1 MASPMSGTPSER
13 PAATFPDPSSIV
25 RLSTAYWESQALL
38 TANRLR
44 LFDVLAEGA
53 CSAEEVAVRLHL
65 DPRGAALF
73 LRACVGLGLLQEKS
87 GRFENSAVAA
97 AFLVTG
103 SPAFM
108 GNVIRYSDQL
118 YGTWGN
124 LEGTLRSG
132 RPALPAETYLGD
144 DPTRTRNFVQAMHER
159 ALGIARALVGILDLQ
174 GRHAMLDVGG
184 GPGTYSVLL
193 TGRFP
198 GLRSE
203 VLELPAVAA
212 VARELV
218 AAAGASD
225 RVSLRDG
232 DYHSAP
238 FGSGKDVVLMSGMF
252 HRETEQACRSLIQRA
267 ADCLVSGGLLA
278 VSDVFTDEGGTHP
291 TFAAMFGLNMMLTAP
306 DGGVHADPDVKRWM
320 AEAGFAE
327 LRTVALPPPMP
338 HRVVLGVKP

>member
-1 MASPMSGTPSER
+1 MSATAPQTPG
-13 PAATFPDPSSIV
+13 AAAPNPSSIV
-25 RLSTAYWESQALL
+25 RLSTAYWESQTLL

-44 LFDVLAEGA
+44 IFDVLADGDR
-53 CSAEEVAVRLHL
+53 SADEVAAELHL
-65 DPRGAALF
+65 DPRSTALF

-87 GRFENSAVAA
+87 GRFENSGVAA
-97 AFLVTG
+97 AFLVTR

-118 YGTWGN
+118 YGTWGK
-124 LEGTLRSG
+124 LEDALRSG

-144 DPTRTRNFVQAMHER
+144 DPVRTRSFVQAMHER
-159 ALGIARALVGILDLQ
+159 ALGIARALVGILDLK
-174 GRHAMLDVGG
+174 GRRAMLDVGG

-193 TGRFP
+193 TERFP
-198 GLRSE
+198 GLKSE
-203 VLELPAVAA
+203 VLELPGVAA
-212 VARELV
+212 VARDLV

-225 RVSLRDG
+225 RVTLRDG
-232 DYHSAP
+232 DYHSAA
-238 FGSGKDVVLMSGMF
+238 FGTGKDVVLMSGMF
-252 HRETEQACRSLIQRA
+252 HRETEHACRSLIERA
-267 ADCLVSGGLLA
+267 ADCLVSGGLLV

-291 TFAAMFGLNMMLTAP
+291 PFATMFGLNMMLTAP
-306 DGGVHADPDVKRWM
+306 DGGVHSDSDVKRWM